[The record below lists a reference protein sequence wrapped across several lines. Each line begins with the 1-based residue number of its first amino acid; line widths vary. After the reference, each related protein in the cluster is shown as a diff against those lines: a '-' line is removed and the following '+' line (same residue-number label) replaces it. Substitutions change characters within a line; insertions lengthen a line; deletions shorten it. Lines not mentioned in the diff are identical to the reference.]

1 MRVGGSA
8 LTPPLLLLLHFV
20 ACHSWLCPA
29 NCRCL
34 EQRVECVGMRNLDIP
49 SPLPRDSTFLRF
61 MDTMIEEI
69 PGGAFSDLP
78 NITKIFFSIATQ
90 LRHVQANA
98 FSNLV
103 ELKYLEIKHAK
114 NLTRIHPLA
123 LQNLPNLKY
132 LTITNTGIS
141 SFPNLRWVRSTIMGF
156 ILEMADNLNMPLI
169 PANAFEGLSSDTL
182 ILRLY
187 NNGIREVKSHAFNG
201 SRLHRVELYRNE
213 HLQKLDNNAFA
224 GVLRSPDYLDVSWT
238 AIESLPSQGLD
249 NLRILRAEATTR
261 LKHLPPTSVLK
272 ALLNTSLTYPSHCCA
287 FRGMKRQLG
296 RSLELH
302 CNQTT
307 LYRSRIRRAAALTQG
322 KAPPLGIDANGSS
335 SGEAWSSGEDDRSAQ
350 SGHYYLPFLEEP
362 EDTNV
367 GFGEQIRVTKSK
379 GSATFEH
386 SYGGDPF
393 EFCIPRDIT
402 CLPKPDAFNPCEDIM
417 GDEFLRMSIW
427 FVSLLA
433 IVGNLFVLLIILT
446 SHYKPTVPRFLMCN
460 LAFADLCMGIYL
472 LIIAGFDLYS
482 RSEFYNHA
490 IDWQTGP
497 GCNIAGFV
505 SVFASELSVYTLM
518 VITVERWHAITFA
531 MRLDRKIRFRQ
542 ALGVMAGGWLF
553 SVVLAGM
560 PLYGVSSYSKVS
572 ICLPMEVETFVAQA
586 YVVTVLALNVLAFV
600 IICACYVHIYITVRN
615 PNYISGNQDTKIA
628 KRMAILIFT
637 DFICMAPI
645 SFFAISAAFKLPLI
659 TVSHSKIL
667 VVVFYPLNSCANPFL
682 YAVFTKTFRRDFFIL
697 LSRLGFCEARAQ
709 LYRGQTALS
718 VHPSGV
724 RNGSWTSSHRGSG
737 GTVYTLVALNGR
749 DGAAG
754 KGGGGGGG
762 EVPGVVSPCAANPGT
777 CVRCVL

>member
-1 MRVGGSA
+1 MWVGVSA
-8 LTPPLLLLLHFV
+8 LTPPLLLLLLHVV
-20 ACHSWLCPA
+20 ACQSWLCPA

-49 SPLPRDSTFLRF
+49 SPLPRDSIFLRF

-114 NLTRIHPLA
+114 NLTHIHPLA

-249 NLRILRAEATTR
+249 NLRILRAEAATR

-307 LYRSRIRRAAALTQG
+307 MYRSRIRRAAALTPG
-322 KAPPLGIDANGSS
+322 KAPPLGIDANGS

-560 PLYGVSSYSKVS
+560 PLYGVSSYSK
-572 ICLPMEVETFVAQA
+572 
-586 YVVTVLALNVLAFV
+586 
-600 IICACYVHIYITVRN
+600 
-615 PNYISGNQDTKIA
+615 DTKIA

-754 KGGGGGGG
+754 KGGGGGG
-762 EVPGVVSPCAANPGT
+762 EVPGVVPPCAANPGT
-777 CVRCVL
+777 CVRCAL